1 MPWHVL
7 GSLSL
12 VVLCASLLT
21 LYLTLYANTQEV
33 YDDLVARE
41 RRLRAAEADLAEAAA
56 ERERALGEREAAA
69 SAGGGRG
76 GPRGGGGGARRAAAL
91 RAQARAPAR
100 RLHAE
105 RPRTSHCPPTLSVLW
120 TASSVTLAPANKC
133 SDGKAL

>member
-1 MPWHVL
+1 
-7 GSLSL
+7 
-12 VVLCASLLT
+12 
-21 LYLTLYANTQEV
+21 V

-69 SAGGGRG
+69 SA
-76 GPRGGGGGARRAAAL
+76 AAAERAAAL